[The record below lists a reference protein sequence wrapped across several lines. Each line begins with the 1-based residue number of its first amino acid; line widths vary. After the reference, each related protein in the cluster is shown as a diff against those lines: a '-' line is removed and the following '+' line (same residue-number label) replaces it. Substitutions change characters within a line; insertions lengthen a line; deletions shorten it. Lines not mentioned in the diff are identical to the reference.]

1 VLITLSLEKINI
13 MNYTKLK
20 AEIETM
26 KEWIENISDND
37 SVDVHCMND
46 QLSAME
52 ETLETM
58 LPE

>member
-1 VLITLSLEKINI
+1 
-13 MNYTKLK
+13 MNYSELK

-26 KEWIENISDND
+26 KEWIANMEDTD
-37 SVDVHCMND
+37 SVEVHCMND

-52 ETLETM
+52 EDLETM

>member
-1 VLITLSLEKINI
+1 
-13 MNYTKLK
+13 MNYSELK

-26 KEWIENISDND
+26 KEWIANVEDTD
-37 SVDVHCMND
+37 SVEVHYMND

>member
-1 VLITLSLEKINI
+1 
-13 MNYTKLK
+13 MNYSELK
-20 AEIETM
+20 AEIVKLSEMIANAEDT
-26 KEWIENISDND
+26 D

-46 QLSAME
+46 ALSAME

>member
-1 VLITLSLEKINI
+1 

-26 KEWIENISDND
+26 KEWIANMEDTD

-46 QLSAME
+46 AISAME
-52 ETLETM
+52 ETLEGM

>member
-1 VLITLSLEKINI
+1 
-13 MNYTKLK
+13 MNYSELK
-20 AEIETM
+20 AEIEKV
-26 KEWIENISDND
+26 KEWLATMEDTD
-37 SVDVHCMND
+37 SVEVHCMSD

>member
-1 VLITLSLEKINI
+1 MT
-13 MNYTKLK
+13 YTKLK
-20 AEIETM
+20 AEIEQM
-26 KEWIENISDND
+26 REWLDNIPCTE

-46 QLSAME
+46 ALSAME

>member
-1 VLITLSLEKINI
+1 
-13 MNYTKLK
+13 MNYNTLEWEVSELK

-26 KEWIENISDND
+26 KEWIANVEDTD
-37 SVDVHCMND
+37 SVEVHYMND